1 MVLKFVPSPCF
12 HIQNGYG
19 LGMRELGR
27 SNFPSGTR
35 RKVVLQNHRKEYNYT
50 MKYSEQPVR
59 RAFTTLPQK
68 EKKRKT

>member
-12 HIQNGYG
+12 QNGFG
-19 LGMRELGR
+19 VGVRELGR
-27 SNFPSGTR
+27 ANFLGGTR

-59 RAFTTLPQK
+59 QAFTTLPHE